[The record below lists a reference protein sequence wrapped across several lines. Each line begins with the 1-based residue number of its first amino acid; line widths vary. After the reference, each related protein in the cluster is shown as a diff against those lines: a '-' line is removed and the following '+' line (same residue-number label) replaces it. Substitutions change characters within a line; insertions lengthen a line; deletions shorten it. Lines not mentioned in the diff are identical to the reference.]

1 MLKVRCGQYSRA
13 GVKAENQDAIGFYA
27 PENSLLLESKG
38 AICAIADGISSSEQA
53 REASH
58 AAITGFIA
66 DYYSTPDTWSVKQSG
81 GKVLTAINVWLCGQS
96 HQFRE
101 MSRGFATTFSAV
113 IIKSVTAHLFHVGDA
128 RIYLFRNNTLEQL
141 TQDHRIKLDE
151 GKEYLGRALGV
162 DYALEIDYKNLA
174 VERGDV
180 FILMTDGVYEF
191 VADNVIKQQL
201 SDDAEPEQCAK
212 DLCELALQ
220 NGSGDNVSCQV
231 FCIDELSEPKPDE
244 VYARL
249 TALPF
254 PPELYEG
261 VILDGYRVLRELHAS
276 STSQLYLAIDTETQ
290 QKVVLKTP
298 SVNYEDDPAYLERF
312 QLEEWIGRRIDNAHV
327 VRIVEQQRPRRFLYY
342 VMEYVVGKTLQQK
355 LDDEGPLSLNEV
367 RQILPQL
374 ISGLRA
380 FHRLDMLHQDLKPG
394 NIMLSDEGIIKI
406 IDFGS
411 TRIAGIADVAS
422 PIERKKLLGTKE
434 FTAPEYLLGEQAGVQ
449 ADQFSLGSIIYQL
462 LSGQLPY
469 GKRFE
474 KQMNRQ
480 QLSRLNYQSLT
491 LVRTDIPVWVD
502 KAIEKSVELNPQRR
516 YEALSELQTDLIKP
530 NPAFLQ
536 TDYVPLI
543 ERHPVRFWQTCAALS
558 VLFNLLLL
566 YLLVG

>member
-1 MLKVRCGQYSRA
+1 MLKVRCGQYSQA

-27 PENSLLLESKG
+27 PENALLLESKG

-66 DYYSTPDTWSVKQSG
+66 DYFSTPDTWSVKQSG

-101 MSRGFATTFSAV
+101 ISRGFATTFSAV

-162 DYALEIDYKNLA
+162 DYALEIDYKHLS
-174 VERGDV
+174 VEQGDV
-180 FILMTDGVYEF
+180 FVLMTDGVYEF
-191 VADNVIKQQL
+191 VADSVIKQQL
-201 SDDAEPEQCAK
+201 SATEDPEQSAK
-212 DLCELALQ
+212 MLCELALQ
-220 NGSGDNVSCQV
+220 NGGQDNVSCQL
-231 FCIDELSEPKPDE
+231 FCIDALADPKPDE

-276 STSQLYLAIDTETQ
+276 STSQLYLAIDTETN

-298 SVNYEDDPAYLERF
+298 SVNFEDDPAYLERF
-312 QLEEWIGRRIDNAHV
+312 QLEEWIGRRIDNPHV
-327 VRIVEQQRPRRFLYY
+327 VRIVEQPRPRRFLYY
-342 VMEYVVGKTLQQK
+342 VMEYIAGKTLQQK
-355 LDDEGPLSLNEV
+355 LDDEGPLSLGEV
-367 RQILPQL
+367 RQLLPQL
-374 ISGLRA
+374 ISGIRA

-394 NIMLSDEGIIKI
+394 NIMLSDEGVVKI

-422 PIERKKLLGTKE
+422 PIERKKLLGTRE
-434 FTAPEYLLGEQAGVQ
+434 YTAPEYLLGEQAGVQ
-449 ADQFSLGSIIYQL
+449 ADQFALGSILYNL

-469 GKRFE
+469 GKHFE
-474 KQMNRQ
+474 KAINRQ
-480 QLSRLNYQSLT
+480 HLSRLNYQPLT
-491 LVRTDIPVWVD
+491 QLQAEIPVWVD
-502 KAIEKSVELNPQRR
+502 KAIQKSVQLNPQRR
-516 YEALSELQTDLIKP
+516 YEVLSELQTDLTKP
-530 NPAFLQ
+530 NPVFLQ
-536 TDYVPLI
+536 DEYVPLI
-543 ERHPVRFWQTCAALS
+543 ERHPLRFWQTLTILS
-558 VLFNLLLL
+558 VLFNLILL

>member
-1 MLKVRCGQYSRA
+1 MLKVRCGQYSQA
-13 GVKAENQDAIGFYA
+13 GIKAENQDAIGFYA

-66 DYYSTPDTWSVKQSG
+66 DYFSTPDTWSVKQSG

-113 IIKSVTAHLFHVGDA
+113 IIKSITAHLFHVGDA

-162 DYALEIDYKNLA
+162 DYALEIDYKNLS
-174 VERGDV
+174 VEQGDV

-191 VADNVIKQQL
+191 VTDNIIKKL
-201 SDDAEPEQCAK
+201 VSENRDPEQCAK
-212 DLCELALQ
+212 ALCTLALQ
-220 NGSGDNVSCQV
+220 NGSGDNVSCQL
-231 FCIDELSEPKPDE
+231 FCIDQLAEPKPDE
-244 VYARL
+244 VYAKL

-276 STSQLYLAIDTETQ
+276 STSQLYLAIDTDSG

-298 SVNYEDDPAYLERF
+298 SVNFEDDPAYLERF

-342 VMEYVVGKTLQQK
+342 VMEYVAGKTLQQK
-355 LDDEGPLSLNEV
+355 LDDEGPLSLSEV
-367 RQILPQL
+367 RQIVPQL

-394 NIMLSDEGIIKI
+394 NIMLSDEGVVKI

-411 TRIAGIADVAS
+411 TRIAGIADVVS
-422 PIERKKLLGTKE
+422 PIKRKTLLGTRE
-434 FTAPEYLLGEQAGVQ
+434 YTAPEYLLGEQAGVQ
-449 ADQFSLGSIIYQL
+449 ADQFALGSIIYNL
-462 LSGQLPY
+462 LSGHLPY
-469 GKRFE
+469 GKQFE
-474 KQMNRQ
+474 KATNRQ
-480 QLSRLNYQSLT
+480 DLSRLNYQSLT
-491 LVRTDIPVWVD
+491 QMQADIPIWVD
-502 KAIEKSVELNPQRR
+502 KAIQKSVQLNPQRR
-516 YEALSELQTDLIKP
+516 YEVLSELQTDLTKP

-536 TDYVPLI
+536 DEYVPLI
-543 ERHPVRFWQTCAALS
+543 ERHPLRFWQMFTILS
-558 VLFNLLLL
+558 VVLNLILL
-566 YLLVG
+566 YQLLG

>member
-1 MLKVRCGQYSRA
+1 MLKVRCGQYSQA

-27 PENSLLLESKG
+27 PENALLLESKG

-66 DYYSTPDTWSVKQSG
+66 DYFSTPDTWSVKQSG

-101 MSRGFATTFSAV
+101 ISRGFATTFSAV

-162 DYALEIDYKNLA
+162 DYALEIDYKHLS
-174 VERGDV
+174 VEQGDV
-180 FILMTDGVYEF
+180 FVLMTDGVYEF
-191 VADNVIKQQL
+191 VADSVIKQQL
-201 SDDAEPEQCAK
+201 SATEDPEQSAK
-212 DLCELALQ
+212 MLCELALQ
-220 NGSGDNVSCQV
+220 NGGQDNVSCQL
-231 FCIDELSEPKPDE
+231 FCIDALADPKPDE
-244 VYARL
+244 VYAKL

-276 STSQLYLAIDTETQ
+276 STSQLYLAIDTETN

-298 SVNYEDDPAYLERF
+298 SVNFEDDPAYLERF
-312 QLEEWIGRRIDNAHV
+312 QLEEWIGRRIDNPHV
-327 VRIVEQQRPRRFLYY
+327 VRIVEQPRPRRFLYY
-342 VMEYVVGKTLQQK
+342 VMEYIAGKTLQQK
-355 LDDEGPLSLNEV
+355 LDDEGPLSLGEV
-367 RQILPQL
+367 RQLLPQL

-394 NIMLSDEGIIKI
+394 NIMLSDEGVVKI

-422 PIERKKLLGTKE
+422 PIKRKKLLGTRE
-434 FTAPEYLLGEQAGVQ
+434 YTAPEYLLGEQAGVQ
-449 ADQFSLGSIIYQL
+449 ADQFALGSILYNL

-469 GKRFE
+469 GKHFE
-474 KQMNRQ
+474 KAINRQ
-480 QLSRLNYQSLT
+480 HLSRLNYQPLT
-491 LVRTDIPVWVD
+491 QLQAEIPVWVD
-502 KAIEKSVELNPQRR
+502 KAIQKSVQLNPQRR
-516 YEALSELQTDLIKP
+516 YEVLSELQTDLTKP

-536 TDYVPLI
+536 DEYVPLI
-543 ERHPVRFWQTCAALS
+543 ERHPLRFWQMLTILS
-558 VLFNLLLL
+558 VLFNLILL